1 MTAWLAITVA
11 AVASATIGISA
22 QSGNIR
28 KNGFSI
34 AFGIGED
41 QRALPEIVEHQR
53 RQHDEQPGGLDRPL
67 PKWPRSA

>member
-34 AFGIGED
+34 ALGSAISS
-41 QRALPEIVEHQR
+41 APC
-53 RQHDEQPGGLDRPL
+53 
-67 PKWPRSA
+67 PR

>member
-11 AVASATIGISA
+11 IVASATIGISA

-34 AFGIGED
+34 ALGSAISS
-41 QRALPEIVEHQR
+41 APC
-53 RQHDEQPGGLDRPL
+53 
-67 PKWPRSA
+67 PR